1 MASPSK
7 TKGKALI
14 TGSSSGIGRAA
25 ARLLARDGYEVII
38 HGRDAAKGAQ
48 VVQEIEAQ
56 GGKASFLAADLTRPD
71 EVKALADKA
80 GDVDVLVNNS
90 GVAWLG
96 PSPDLAVGKY
106 DEMFAANVRPTY
118 YLTAAIAPKM
128 AARGKGSIVNTGSV
142 AGKVGLAGA
151 AAYSATKAA
160 LEALTRAWAAE
171 YAAGG
176 VRVNAVAPGPVLTPI
191 APEDRIKAIGESTLM
206 KRAAQP
212 EEIGEVIAFLA
223 SDKASYITG
232 ATIAVD
238 GGRGA
243 V

>member
-1 MASPSK
+1 MASIPRN
-7 TKGKALI
+7 KGKALI

-48 VVQEIEAQ
+48 VVKEIEAQ
-56 GGKASFLAADLTRPD
+56 GGKASFVAADLTKPED
-71 EVKALADKA
+71 VKALADKA

-90 GVAWLG
+90 GIGWFG
-96 PSPDLAVGKY
+96 PSSDLAVGKY
-106 DEMFAANVRPTY
+106 DELFAANVRPTY

-128 AARGKGSIVNTGSV
+128 AKRGKGSIVNTGSV
-142 AGKVGLAGA
+142 AGRIGMAGG
-151 AAYSATKAA
+151 AAYSATKVA

-176 VRVNAVAPGPVLTPI
+176 VRVNAVAPGPIYTPI
-191 APEDRIKAIGESTLM
+191 AEQEMIKTLGATTLL
-206 KRAAQP
+206 KRAGEP
-212 EEIGEVIAFLA
+212 EEVGEVIAFLA